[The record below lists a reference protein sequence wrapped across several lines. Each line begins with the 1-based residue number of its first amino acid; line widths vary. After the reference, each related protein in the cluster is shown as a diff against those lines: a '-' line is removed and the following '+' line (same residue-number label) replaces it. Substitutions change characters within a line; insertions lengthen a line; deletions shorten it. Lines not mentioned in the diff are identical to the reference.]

1 MDGFTSLI
9 FIYKFFFY
17 FIYLILFL
25 YPSSFAIRLL
35 PMGFFGVFYS
45 QKVRKKIAW
54 QNGMK
59 IFFKNLPKTLL
70 YVNMNVPKKI

>member
-1 MDGFTSLI
+1 
-9 FIYKFFFY
+9 
-17 FIYLILFL
+17 
-25 YPSSFAIRLL
+25 
-35 PMGFFGVFYS
+35 MGFFGVFYS

-59 IFFKNLPKTLL
+59 IFLKNLPKTLL